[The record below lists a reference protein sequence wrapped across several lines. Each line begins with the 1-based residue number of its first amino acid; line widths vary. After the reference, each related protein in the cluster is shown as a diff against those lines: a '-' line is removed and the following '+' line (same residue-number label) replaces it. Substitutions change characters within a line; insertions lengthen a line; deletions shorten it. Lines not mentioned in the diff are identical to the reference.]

1 MQNDFPFDITL
12 CKHLEWREF
21 IREDQ
26 LNTTPL
32 HFLHGQQNTPA
43 QAQHST
49 AQRPVKQSRA
59 QCMDKAW
66 HAA

>member
-32 HFLHGQQNTPA
+32 HFLHG
-43 QAQHST
+43 
-49 AQRPVKQSRA
+49 
-59 QCMDKAW
+59 
-66 HAA
+66 